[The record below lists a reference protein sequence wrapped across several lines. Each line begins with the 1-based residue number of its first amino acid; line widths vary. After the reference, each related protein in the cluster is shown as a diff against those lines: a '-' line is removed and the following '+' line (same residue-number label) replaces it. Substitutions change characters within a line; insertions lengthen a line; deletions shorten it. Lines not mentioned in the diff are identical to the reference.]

1 MDADFV
7 IVGGGSAGCVLAN
20 RLSQGGRYSVILI
33 EAGPARRP
41 LMARVPLGVGRLWND
56 PRYGWNLRSAP
67 EPGLGG
73 RQLSLPRGRLL
84 GGSGAVNAM
93 NFVRGAEADFDAWE
107 AMGLPGWS
115 AQDMAEAFR
124 TVERVD
130 AALTS
135 AARGASGPVI
145 VTQTP
150 VRDALIDQWTDALAA
165 QGHPRLRDYNATPGP
180 GLGRAQFNIGRGR
193 RSDPRAAYLD
203 PALRRRN
210 LTVLSDHL
218 ALSIAVSEGRARHVV
233 ARHKGGLRRIT
244 ARCEVIVAAGAF
256 GSPHLLQ
263 VSGIGPGAV
272 LQAAGIPPVVTLDA
286 VGRNL
291 WDHPRVAIEYRRP
304 PSYMHRL
311 LRWDRL
317 ALRFAQ
323 ALLLR
328 SGPATWPLVAAHL
341 FMSSSPE
348 RRAPDF
354 QVLLRLF
361 DPALQPWLTQAPA
374 TDRWG
379 MVVCL
384 VQPESRGHVHALS
397 PDARRAPEIVT
408 GVLSQGSDMARMVGI
423 CQGLRRAMGA
433 PGLAGWTRD
442 EMTPGPGIET
452 AEQWE
457 QFVRQTGDTIFHPG
471 GTCAMGTVVD
481 QGLSVRG
488 VRGLRVVDASV
499 MPLPVSGNIHAAVLA
514 VAEKGA
520 ALIRAAAG

>member
-1 MDADFV
+1 MQADFV

-20 RLSQGGRYSVILI
+20 RLSEGGRYSVVLI
-33 EAGPARRP
+33 EAGPGRRP

-56 PRYGWNLRSAP
+56 PRYGWDFRSAP

-73 RQLSLPRGRLL
+73 RRLALPRGRLL

-93 NFVRGAEADFDAWE
+93 NFVRGAAADFDAWH
-107 AMGLPGWS
+107 ALGLQGWS

-124 TVERVD
+124 AVERVEP
-130 AALTS
+130 AL
-135 AARGASGPVI
+135 AGEARGRSGPMG
-145 VTQTP
+145 VTETP
-150 VRDALIDQWTDALAA
+150 VQDALIDDWIAALEA
-165 QGHPRLRDYNATPGP
+165 QGHPHLPDYNAALGP
-180 GLGRAQFNIGRGR
+180 GIGRAQFNIAHGR

-203 PALRRRN
+203 PVLDRRN

-218 ALSIAVSEGRARHVV
+218 VDSLSISEGRARHVV
-233 ARHKGGLRRIT
+233 ARHKGGVRRIA
-244 ARCEVIVAAGAF
+244 ARCEIILAAGAF

-272 LQAAGIPPVVTLDA
+272 LQAAGIPPIVPMEA

-291 WDHPRVAIEYRRP
+291 WDHPRVALEYRRT

-328 SGPATWPLVAAHL
+328 SGPATWPLAAAHL
-341 FMSSSPE
+341 FLRSAPD

-361 DPALQPWLTQAPA
+361 DPSLQPWLMRAPA

-384 VQPESRGHVHALS
+384 VQPESRGHVRALS
-397 PDARRAPEIVT
+397 SDIRRAPEILT
-408 GVLSQGSDMARMVGI
+408 GILSQGSDMARMVAT
-423 CQGLRRAMGA
+423 CQGLRRTMSG
-433 PGLAGWTRD
+433 PGLAGWTTD
-442 EMTPGPGIET
+442 ELAPGPGIQT
-452 AEQWE
+452 PEQWA
-457 QFVRQTGDTIFHPG
+457 QFVRASGDTIFHPG
-471 GTCAMGTVVD
+471 GTCAMGAVVD
-481 QGLSVRG
+481 QDLSVHG

-499 MPLPVSGNIHAAVLA
+499 MPLPISGNIHAAVLA